1 MTATTATPETTTTLP
16 AQPGVGRGTQLR
28 RALAGEWTRLWTV
41 RSTWWSLAAALVLLL
56 LLGMAYG
63 LDIEGQAP
71 VWVPGEIGIMFAQF
85 PLAIP
90 ALLAVTSE
98 YTTGAIRSSLQA
110 TPRRG
115 VLAAARAT
123 VGVGVAAGGAI
134 VVAASAG
141 VLAWIL
147 LGSRAEVVAGDWV
160 VSLLTVAALVA
171 AFTVVTVGVGTT
183 LRSSAGA
190 LTVAFLIQ
198 VVLPTM
204 LPAFGVRWLAVL
216 GEHLP
221 GFATIALMDAFGEPP
236 ISATRAI
243 VILAA
248 WVAAAAVAGTWS
260 LLRRDAA

>member
-1 MTATTATPETTTTLP
+1 MTTPTTTTATSPSLP
-16 AQPGVGRGTQLR
+16 AQPGVGRGIQLR
-28 RALAGEWTRLWTV
+28 RTLGAEWTRLWTV
-41 RSTWWSLAAALVLLL
+41 RSTWWSLAAALGLLL

-98 YTTGAIRSSLQA
+98 YSNGAIRSSLQA

-123 VGVGVAAGGAI
+123 VGVGVAAGGAL

-141 VLAWIL
+141 VLSWIL
-147 LGSRAEVVAGDWV
+147 LGPRAEVVAADWA
-160 VSLLTVAALVA
+160 VSLLSVAALVA
-171 AFTVVTVGVGTT
+171 AFALVTAGVGAT

-221 GFATIALMDAFGEPP
+221 GFATIALLDAFGEPP
-236 ISATRAI
+236 ISPTRAI

-248 WVAAAAVAGTWS
+248 WVTAAAAAGAWS
-260 LLRRDAA
+260 LLRRDA